1 MYSGD
6 TAGCIPTI
14 RFFGFED
21 MAPLNPLVKQQ
32 ISAIFT
38 HMFFFLVLY
47 GSLGVS
53 CKHSLLMLMLGGV
66 FLLACFKSL
75 ARQIADSHPLPL
87 EHLERFLMISWDWDH
102 ILLILSDV
110 MRYDS

>member
-6 TAGCIPTI
+6 TAGCITTI

-21 MAPLNPLVKQQ
+21 MAPLNPL
-32 ISAIFT
+32 SAIFT
-38 HMFFFLVLY
+38 PTSFFFLMVLY

-53 CKHSLLMLMLGGV
+53 CKLMLGGV

-110 MRYDS
+110 MRYHS